1 MDQSTHDVRRTQWIE
16 IISACQARPEGTTV
30 KQWLLDNG
38 IKDKAYFYWLR
49 KFRKEAY
56 EKMGNSNA
64 GLLPAATS
72 SPDFVEL
79 KMPACNERSGQTFSF
94 RPDAVIQHG
103 DYLIALSNGTSENLV
118 RTIME
123 GLKNAR

>member
-38 IKDKAYFYWLR
+38 IKDKTYFYWLR
-49 KFRKEAY
+49 KFRREAY
-56 EKMGNSNA
+56 EKMGTGNT
-64 GLLPAATS
+64 GQLPATYA
-72 SPDFVEL
+72 PDFAEL
-79 KMPACNERSGQTFSF
+79 KMPPCNGRPERAFSF

-103 DYLIALSNGTSENLV
+103 DYLVALSNGTSDVLV

-123 GLKNAR
+123 GLRNAR

>member
-64 GLLPAATS
+64 GLLPATTS
-72 SPDFVEL
+72 TPAFVEL
-79 KMPACNERSGQTFSF
+79 KMPTCNERSGQAFSF
-94 RPDAVIQHG
+94 SPDAVIQHG
-103 DYLIALSNGTSENLV
+103 DYFIALSNGTSENLI

>member
-1 MDQSTHDVRRTQWIE
+1 MDLSTHDVRRTQWIE

-56 EKMGNSNA
+56 EKMNTSNA
-64 GLLPAATS
+64 SQLPVAAS
-72 SPDFVEL
+72 APDFVEL
-79 KMPACNERSGQTFSF
+79 KMPICNERSEQAFSF
-94 RPDAVIQHG
+94 RPDAVVQHG
-103 DYLIALSNGTSENLV
+103 DYFIALSNTTSENLV